1 MMQLQVRVTKVK
13 NGVGWETVKFLRIL
27 CTPNHSS
34 PVDFWLSY
42 IAVHVS
48 HVDTFWATVYTE
60 CVCVLAAVKTESGQP
75 VAVYPWHCLVPFLA
89 ASSTSR
95 APATS
100 QQQRHQ
106 QQPQQQQLAASSHP
120 ADTAQSL
127 LAPGL
132 AGVSDGVW
140 LYSLLSLSLFMA
152 HSPWA

>member
-1 MMQLQVRVTKVK
+1 
-13 NGVGWETVKFLRIL
+13 
-27 CTPNHSS
+27 
-34 PVDFWLSY
+34 
-42 IAVHVS
+42 
-48 HVDTFWATVYTE
+48 
-60 CVCVLAAVKTESGQP
+60 VLAAVKTESGQP

-106 QQPQQQQLAASSHP
+106 QQQQQQLAASSHP

-132 AGVSDGVW
+132 AGLSGGV
-140 LYSLLSLSLFMA
+140 
-152 HSPWA
+152 

>member
-1 MMQLQVRVTKVK
+1 
-13 NGVGWETVKFLRIL
+13 
-27 CTPNHSS
+27 
-34 PVDFWLSY
+34 
-42 IAVHVS
+42 
-48 HVDTFWATVYTE
+48 
-60 CVCVLAAVKTESGQP
+60 VLAAVKTESGQP

-100 QQQRHQ
+100 QKQRH

-132 AGVSDGVW
+132 AGVSGGV
-140 LYSLLSLSLFMA
+140 
-152 HSPWA
+152 

>member
-1 MMQLQVRVTKVK
+1 
-13 NGVGWETVKFLRIL
+13 
-27 CTPNHSS
+27 
-34 PVDFWLSY
+34 
-42 IAVHVS
+42 
-48 HVDTFWATVYTE
+48 
-60 CVCVLAAVKTESGQP
+60 VLAAVKTESGQP

-106 QQPQQQQLAASSHP
+106 QQQPQQQQLAASSHP

-132 AGVSDGVW
+132 AGVSDGV
-140 LYSLLSLSLFMA
+140 
-152 HSPWA
+152 

>member
-1 MMQLQVRVTKVK
+1 
-13 NGVGWETVKFLRIL
+13 
-27 CTPNHSS
+27 
-34 PVDFWLSY
+34 
-42 IAVHVS
+42 
-48 HVDTFWATVYTE
+48 
-60 CVCVLAAVKTESGQP
+60 VLAAVKTESGQP

-106 QQPQQQQLAASSHP
+106 QQQQQLAASSHP

-132 AGVSDGVW
+132 AGVSDGV
-140 LYSLLSLSLFMA
+140 
-152 HSPWA
+152 